1 MSVGERAFGKYVGG
15 EMAGGWH
22 ALPALMQGLFGVHR
36 GDMGVAAGRA
46 DPTSHHDKKAK
57 HWVVVWMMVVPGNR
71 NRAHTQ
77 CHKPCQYIEV
87 HK

>member
-46 DPTSHHDKKAK
+46 DPTSHHDKKSKTLGCGVDDGCTWKSESSTHSMSQALSI
-57 HWVVVWMMVVPGNR
+57 
-71 NRAHTQ
+71 
-77 CHKPCQYIEV
+77 Y
-87 HK
+87 